1 MDKDQWLIISGVQI
15 RRDEAQ
21 RIPTLF
27 RLFSM
32 VGIRWEQIFYIISQV
47 QFLPSSTILSPIRPT
62 NNSKSVAFHTTVPMW
77 SFNWSW
83 YFNERSISVL
93 RANYERKTFHCLAY
107 FCNSLGTIATFMW
120 IREET
125 LFTMTM
131 SQSPSSLNRNFVWK
145 CQNDLPKYLND
156 FIYFS

>member
-1 MDKDQWLIISGVQI
+1 MDKDQWLIISGLQI
-15 RRDEAQ
+15 RPDEAQ

-62 NNSKSVAFHTTVPMW
+62 NNSKSVAFHTNVPMW

-93 RANYERKTFHCLAY
+93 RANYDRKYFSLFGLLLQFPRHHCHFY
-107 FCNSLGTIATFMW
+107 VNTW
-120 IREET
+120 
-125 LFTMTM
+125 
-131 SQSPSSLNRNFVWK
+131 RNFVYY
-145 CQNDLPKYLND
+145 DYEPVSLLLPLTGTSCENVKMI
-156 FIYFS
+156 FQSI

>member
-1 MDKDQWLIISGVQI
+1 MLRAYLSKLHIQRSRCQMVLSSNAPQNGTNVMDKDQWLIISGLQI

-77 SFNWSW
+77 SFNWS
-83 YFNERSISVL
+83 
-93 RANYERKTFHCLAY
+93 
-107 FCNSLGTIATFMW
+107 
-120 IREET
+120 
-125 LFTMTM
+125 
-131 SQSPSSLNRNFVWK
+131 
-145 CQNDLPKYLND
+145 
-156 FIYFS
+156 

>member
-1 MDKDQWLIISGVQI
+1 MVYKSVQMKPKEYLPCSEWSEFGGNKSFISSHKSNFS
-15 RRDEAQ
+15 
-21 RIPTLF
+21 L
-27 RLFSM
+27 RL
-32 VGIRWEQIFYIISQV
+32 
-47 QFLPSSTILSPIRPT
+47 LSCRQLDPLVLH

-93 RANYERKTFHCLAY
+93 RAKLIMNENTFHCLAY

-131 SQSPSSLNRNFVWK
+131 SQFPSSFNRNFVWK